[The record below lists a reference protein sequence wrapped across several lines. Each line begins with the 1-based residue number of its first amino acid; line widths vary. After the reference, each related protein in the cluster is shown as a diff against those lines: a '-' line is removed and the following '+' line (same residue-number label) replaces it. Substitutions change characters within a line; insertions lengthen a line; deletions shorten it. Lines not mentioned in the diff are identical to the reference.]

1 MKQQNIDY
9 EVLKHFLPH
18 KYSFAQ
24 KVRGDMIIK
33 SLRKGKLLD
42 IGTGCGWLARLAQ
55 EKGFKV
61 FGVDS
66 ADKVI
71 EENRWFDKLTS
82 KPIIIKKASIYS
94 LPFKEKS
101 FDSVA
106 IVEVLEH
113 LSSPKKALKEARRVM
128 RDNGKFVLLIPGY
141 TYMFIYDEV
150 AHPLSNFSLFSY
162 DKRISRKFA
171 RVGLSHKRQYE
182 DAHRFSYNLKSLK
195 ELLASSGFKIEKVV
209 NTEFLSPFINTILCN
224 LLKIPR
230 EKITFVE
237 KLDTMAMKLVP
248 LWLGSDWM
256 FVCKKA

>member
-1 MKQQNIDY
+1 MNLKKIDY
-9 EVLKHFLPH
+9 EILKHFLPH
-18 KYSFAQ
+18 KFSFAQ
-24 KVRGDMIIK
+24 KVRGEMISK

-61 FGVDS
+61 IGIDA

-71 EENRWFDKLTS
+71 AENKWFDKLTGNS
-82 KPIIIKKASIYS
+82 VVIKKASTYS
-94 LPFKEKS
+94 LPFKDKY

-113 LSSPKKALKEARRVM
+113 LSSPAKALNEVRRVM
-128 RDNGKFVLLIPGY
+128 KDNGKFVLLIPGY
-141 TYMFIYDEV
+141 TYMFIYDKLGY
-150 AHPLSNFSLFSY
+150 PLSNFSIFSY
-162 DKRISRKFA
+162 DRRISRKFVK
-171 RVGLSHKRQYE
+171 VGLSHKRNYE
-182 DAHRFSYNLKSLK
+182 DAHRFSYSLPSLK
-195 ELLASSGFKIEKVV
+195 ELLVSSGFKVDKIV

-230 EKITFVE
+230 EKIAFLE
-237 KLDTMAMKLVP
+237 KLDTTLMGLVP
-248 LWLGSDWM
+248 LSWGSDWM